1 MEGRANGVATSVGEG
16 SADGGGMSEHFA
28 SAAGRR
34 GGKSQ
39 VSARKNDLQKWRRD
53 LKWETEDM
61 QKNVVA
67 ANATV
72 AFIAGD
78 HAGMPGG
85 HAAIISAMP
94 RFSAELIQPPLI

>member
-1 MEGRANGVATSVGEG
+1 
-16 SADGGGMSEHFA
+16 MSEHFA
-28 SAAGRR
+28 PATSWRS
-34 GGKSQ
+34 GKSQ
-39 VSARKNDLQKWRRD
+39 ASAKKRPPKWRRD

-61 QKNVVA
+61 QKHVVA
-67 ANATV
+67 TNATV

-85 HAAIISAMP
+85 HVAIISAMP

>member
-1 MEGRANGVATSVGEG
+1 MQKHVVAT
-16 SADGGGMSEHFA
+16 
-28 SAAGRR
+28 
-34 GGKSQ
+34 
-39 VSARKNDLQKWRRD
+39 
-53 LKWETEDM
+53 
-61 QKNVVA
+61 
-67 ANATV
+67 NATV